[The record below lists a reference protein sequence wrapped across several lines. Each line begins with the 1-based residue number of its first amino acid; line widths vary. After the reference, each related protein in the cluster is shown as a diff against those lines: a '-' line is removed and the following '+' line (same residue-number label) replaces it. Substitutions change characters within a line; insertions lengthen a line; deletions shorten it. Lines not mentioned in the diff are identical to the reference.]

1 MSTIS
6 KIGIFLSGYKVQK
19 WFLFIIIR
27 ISHQTKKI
35 SIGSSFFLSF
45 HSLFCNYFA
54 SLIPNLEPSPVFKR
68 RKTEVDPVSVHPIQ
82 PNQTMKRWRTKRE
95 HQIYSS
101 KLFQALCRS
110 RRTSSST
117 SAKELHQTAD
127 RVLSI
132 TAKGTTRWS
141 RAILAAPLT
150 AGTNM
155 KKHKKA
161 KVTVHTRL
169 RKPVVNREKKKLP
182 VVERK
187 LKALRRLVPEETS
200 DYIAALEMQVRAM
213 TAITEFLARGEA
225 QAPTDRLGSIG
236 NM

>member
-1 MSTIS
+1 
-6 KIGIFLSGYKVQK
+6 
-19 WFLFIIIR
+19 
-27 ISHQTKKI
+27 
-35 SIGSSFFLSF
+35 
-45 HSLFCNYFA
+45 
-54 SLIPNLEPSPVFKR
+54 
-68 RKTEVDPVSVHPIQ
+68 
-82 PNQTMKRWRTKRE
+82 MKRWTTKRE

-127 RVLSI
+127 RVLAI

-169 RKPVVNREKKKLP
+169 RKPVVNREKRKLP

-187 LKALRRLVPEETS
+187 LRALRRLVPGCRKLSCNNLLEETS

-213 TAITEFLARGEA
+213 TAITEFLSRGEA

>member
-1 MSTIS
+1 MPRVDSRESLLFIYL
-6 KIGIFLSGYKVQK
+6 GQK
-19 WFLFIIIR
+19 RFLFIIIR

-35 SIGSSFFLSF
+35 SIESSFFLFS
-45 HSLFCNYFA
+45 HSLFY
-54 SLIPNLEPSPVFKR
+54 
-68 RKTEVDPVSVHPIQ
+68 PVSVHRIQ
-82 PNQTMKRWRTKRE
+82 SNQTMKRWTTKRE

-127 RVLSI
+127 RVLAI

-169 RKPVVNREKKKLP
+169 RKPVVNREKRKLP

-187 LKALRRLVPEETS
+187 LRALRRLVPGCRKLSCNNLLEETS

-213 TAITEFLARGEA
+213 TAITEFLSRGEA
-225 QAPTDRLGSIG
+225 QVPTDRLGSIG